1 MLDGRDDDAETIE
14 ELIDPV
20 GLSTALLQGN
30 FVLLSRLLARI
41 PEEEVADGL
50 TVEKL
55 RSEGLESSSRRVLTA
70 DDIGASRG
78 RLAKC

>member
-30 FVLLSRLLARI
+30 FVLLSRLPAPI
-41 PEEEVADGL
+41 PEEEMADGL

-55 RSEGLESSSRRVLTA
+55 RSEGLEASSRRVLTA
-70 DDIGASRG
+70 ADSDASSG
-78 RLAKC
+78 QLAL